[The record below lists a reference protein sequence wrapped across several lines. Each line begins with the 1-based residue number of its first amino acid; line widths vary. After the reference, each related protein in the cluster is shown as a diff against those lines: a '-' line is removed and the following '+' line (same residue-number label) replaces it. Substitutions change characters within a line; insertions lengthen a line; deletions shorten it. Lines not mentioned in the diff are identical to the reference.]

1 MALSKFNVGDVVVY
15 HGSGTTG
22 QCSVVII
29 TGVQVHVGRR
39 PAYIVRYSD
48 KSDDTNGGCP
58 WDEHNFST
66 VEEWQGAETTRA
78 YALVASIQEKAKALA
93 KVVDQVKETLRPVVL
108 IRRSTMAEQNFCVHA
123 KEWVAIAPFI
133 TEKHPT
139 NWIWTGSTPA
149 EVVELIR
156 QQCSGATI
164 KFETL
169 TDMAEVQS
177 LGDEKWIIR
186 PATAFQRQREKSK
199 EWIGL
204 HMYATAWAYTGA
216 TSGECLRQ
224 ILKYHRKASIVI
236 ED

>member
-1 MALSKFNVGDVVVY
+1 MASSKFNVGDVVVY
-15 HGSGTTG
+15 HNSGTTG
-22 QCSVVII
+22 QCSVVVI

-39 PAYIVRYSD
+39 PAYIIRYPD

-58 WDEHNFST
+58 WDENNFST
-66 VEEWQGAETTRA
+66 VEEWQVAETARA
-78 YALVASIQEKAKALA
+78 QTLVASIQEKAMALA
-93 KVVDQVKETLRPVVL
+93 KVVEQVKETLRPVVL
-108 IRRSTMAEQNFCVHA
+108 IRRSTMAEQNFTVHA
-123 KEWVAIAPFI
+123 KSWVALAPFLA
-133 TEKHPT
+133 EHRPVS
-139 NWIWTGSTPA
+139 WRWTGETPA

-156 QQCSGATI
+156 QQCPGATI

-177 LGDEKWIIR
+177 LGNEKWIIR

-204 HMYATAWAYTGA
+204 HMHATAWAYTGA